1 MKCTICSSEVGET
14 FLKKPIGG
22 YVADA
27 KGKRHLVCFSCQKK
41 FLTKE
46 EILQHIK

>member
-1 MKCTICSSEVGET
+1 MKCAICSATVGET
-14 FLKKPIGG
+14 FLKKPIGA
-22 YVADA
+22 YVKDA

-46 EILQHIK
+46 QLIAQLK